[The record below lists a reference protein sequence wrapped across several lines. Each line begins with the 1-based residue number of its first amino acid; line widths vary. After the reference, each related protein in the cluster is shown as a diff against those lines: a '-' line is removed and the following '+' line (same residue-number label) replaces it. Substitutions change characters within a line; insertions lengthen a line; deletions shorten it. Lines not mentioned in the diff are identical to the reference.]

1 MRVTSCRLI
10 LLLLILLC
18 ALSLT
23 LSEETATATDDD
35 AVVEA
40 ADDDGDGDN
49 GEEDDDEGFDIQDLL
64 PGVEN
69 VESDSFVK
77 NYILGNPEWYQKPF
91 DPVSNTIV
99 TVSCISYYVRV
110 TPLFL

>member
-1 MRVTSCRLI
+1 MRVTRCRLKLV
-10 LLLLILLC
+10 LLSLFC
-18 ALSLT
+18 VLSLT
-23 LSEETATATDDD
+23 LSDEITTATDDD
-35 AVVEA
+35 AVIEA
-40 ADDDGDGDN
+40 TDDGDN